1 MKTNVPL
8 LVGILLG
15 SLFFFAGC
23 ESGNNPEPEPML
35 EGQLAFTT
43 VSTRSGDD
51 DKDNYGSPHSD
62 RNLMRVPDAVGVF
75 ARKTSTL
82 NTPPYTTILRNAIY
96 RISQDKNT
104 NNNLFWYKT
113 SDKAAYWDRTS
124 FFDIYAYAPIEEG
137 ENDYYSISDDGV
149 VKFNMN
155 LRIGLPVDF
164 IYARTDPEDPLGT
177 RESTHAESLHMKFQH
192 KLCKIVFKLKNGTDN
207 VVVCNGV
214 KFSIM
219 YPEATFNLITGEWTF
234 TGDTEKVNIQVEE
247 QYEIFSDGEHLLPE
261 LTTLLFPI
269 HTNNVTGGFSPSG
282 VIMDFVIILNNKE
295 YSVKEALEGK
305 NLKYEEGK
313 LIELTFNCK
322 LTQGSHDPDD
332 GVLWNVY
339 SATFDS
345 FEDGG
350 SFDGRL
356 E

>member
-8 LVGILLG
+8 LVGILWGIL
-15 SLFFFAGC
+15 LFFSGC

-43 VSTRSGDD
+43 ISTRSGDD
-51 DKDNYGSPHSD
+51 DKDSYGSPHSD
-62 RNLMRVPDAVGVF
+62 RNLIRVPDAVGVF
-75 ARKTSTL
+75 ANKA
-82 NTPPYTTILRNAIY
+82 PTISGSRTAIMKNAIY
-96 RISQDKNT
+96 RVSQDENT

-124 FFDIYAYAPIEEG
+124 FFDIYAYAPVEEG
-137 ENDYYSISDDGV
+137 ENDYYSISDNGV
-149 VKFNMN
+149 VSFNMN
-155 LRIGLPVDF
+155 PRIGLPVDF
-164 IYARTDPEDPLGT
+164 IYASAKDKQENPDADL
-177 RESTHAESLHMKFQH
+177 LHMKFRH
-192 KLCKIVFKLKNGTDN
+192 KLCKIVFILKNGTDN

-214 KFSIM
+214 RFSIQ
-219 YPEATFNLITGEWTF
+219 YPKATFNLIDNEWTF
-234 TGDTEKVNIQVEE
+234 DDDTENVNIQVEE
-247 QYEIFSDGEHLLPE
+247 QYEIFSDEEHFLPE

-269 HTNNVTGGFSPSG
+269 NATNITPGFSPSG

-305 NLKYEEGK
+305 NLEYEEGK

-322 LTQGSHDPDD
+322 LTQGSHPDD
-332 GVLWNVY
+332 GVLWNIY